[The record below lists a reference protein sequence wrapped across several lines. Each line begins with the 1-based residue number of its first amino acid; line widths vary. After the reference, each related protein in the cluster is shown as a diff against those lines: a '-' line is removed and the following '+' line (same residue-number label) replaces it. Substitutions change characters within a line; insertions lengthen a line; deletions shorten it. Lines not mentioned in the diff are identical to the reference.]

1 MSKITK
7 ALEKAARERL
17 ARSQEQPSV
26 PVTPPVVV
34 PVTMRARLGEI
45 PVAEG
50 IAIDPHIVSAA
61 EAPSAIAEQ
70 YRILRTNLQS
80 LRLRPAPK
88 VIVVTS
94 AVSGEGK
101 SVTALNLAL
110 TLAQQET
117 FRVALVDGDMRRS
130 SIPRWLGMKPGG
142 KGLSTVL
149 SQGGELDGALVNL
162 QSPRLAVLPAG
173 PRPGHPAELLE
184 SVGMKRLLATLK
196 AEFDLVIIDAPPVL
210 PVADPGILAAQA
222 DGVLLVVRAGKT
234 QRKTVA
240 EAQELLTKMKARL
253 LGCVLTH
260 VEYYLPSYRRYYQQ
274 YYSSAKRQD
283 DHREEPGAPLEEP
296 VPPAVSEPELRN

>member
-17 ARSQEQPSV
+17 TRAQELPSV

-34 PVTMRARLGEI
+34 PVTTRARLGEI
-45 PVAEG
+45 PMAEG

-61 EAPSAIAEQ
+61 TASSPIAEQ

-80 LRLRPAPK
+80 LRMRPGPK

-94 AVSGEGK
+94 AISGEGK

-110 TLAQQET
+110 SLARQEHCK
-117 FRVALVDGDMRRS
+117 VALVDADLRKS
-130 SIPRWLGMKPGG
+130 SIPKWLGLKPDG

-149 SQGGELDGALVNL
+149 GRGGELDGALVNL

-173 PRPGHPAELLE
+173 PRPHHPAELLE
-184 SVGMKRLLATLK
+184 SVGMKRLLAALK
-196 AEFDLVIIDAPPVL
+196 AEFDLIIVDAPPIL
-210 PVADPGILAAQA
+210 PVADPGIIAAQA

-234 QRKTVA
+234 QRKTVKEA
-240 EAQELLTKMKARL
+240 EELLKKMKAHV

-260 VEYYLPSYRRYYQQ
+260 VEYYLPSYRRYYQE
-274 YYSSAKRQD
+274 YYGAKQEND
-283 DHREEPGAPLEEP
+283 QPAEPGAPSGEP
-296 VPPAVSEPELRN
+296 VSPAAPDPELRN